1 MEHLMAVA
9 QPFAVCAIFLA
20 AGVTCLI
27 KRGRF
32 SGLGL
37 VGIGF
42 VVMAVGQ
49 PFLGMARLK
58 PDYVELGNYV
68 QGMTLPGGAVLVL
81 FGLVLL
87 RPGGPPAL

>member
-20 AGVTCLI
+20 SGVACLL
-27 KRGRF
+27 KRVRF
-32 SGLGL
+32 PGLGL

-42 VVMAVGQ
+42 FVMAAGQ

-68 QGMTLPGGAVLVL
+68 QGMTLPGGALLVL
-81 FGLVLL
+81 FGLALL